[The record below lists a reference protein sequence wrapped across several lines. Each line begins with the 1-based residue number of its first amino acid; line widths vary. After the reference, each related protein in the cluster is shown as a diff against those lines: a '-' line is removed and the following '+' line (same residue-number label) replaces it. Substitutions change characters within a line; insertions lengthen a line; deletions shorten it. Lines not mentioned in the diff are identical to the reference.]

1 MKFKYVHKIAN
12 AKNRQII
19 NKADL
24 KAFSV
29 EMLSRCTGSLF
40 QADVLR

>member
-1 MKFKYVHKIAN
+1 MSDNKCF
-12 AKNRQII
+12 
-19 NKADL
+19 NKAEL

-40 QADVLR
+40 QSNETYDEEKSLH